1 MSLYRRGVPALLPS
15 SASTPAALHF
25 SCTGGLRPGCR
36 TQDGVLQRQS
46 RGGHSLPSPCCYPSF
61 DAAQDT
67 DGVLSCKCTL
77 LACVVHQNP
86 QVLLCSAAFSEF
98 SQPLHVSGIA
108 PIQVQHLVFGIVKP
122 HSVLAGPLFKTV
134 WVLLDGISPFCFI
147 NCTTQLSVISKTD
160 EGMLNPI
167 ACVVDRDVEEHQ
179 CQDGPLGDTTCGR
192 SPPAHRDIGN
202 NL

>member
-46 RGGHSLPSPCCYPSF
+46 RGGHSLPPPCCYPSF

-86 QVLLCSAAFSEF
+86 QVLLCRSALDEFF
-98 SQPLHVSGIA
+98 SQFVHRSGFVWPKHSTLHLALLNLIRSTWAHFSGPFGCHPFLLLYQLHCFPWCCRRMCWECTQSHCLSHWQSCWRA
-108 PIQVQHLVFGIVKP
+108 LVPMWTPG
-122 HSVLAGPLFKTV
+122 GPT
-134 WVLLDGISPFCFI
+134 
-147 NCTTQLSVISKTD
+147 
-160 EGMLNPI
+160 
-167 ACVVDRDVEEHQ
+167 
-179 CQDGPLGDTTCGR
+179 CQ
-192 SPPAHRDIGN
+192 
-202 NL
+202 